1 MPEWLRLALSQYG
14 YAIVFLGVL
23 LENAG
28 VPVPGET
35 ILLAAGFLAHQGLF
49 SLPWVITLAV
59 AAAIL
64 GDNAGYW
71 VGRCSGRPV
80 AERSVPLVGLT
91 PARLTALDTFFTRHG
106 AKTVFLARFVTGVR
120 VFAALFAASPGC
132 TWAHIGRPTSWRGL
146 PRARFS

>member
-71 VGRCSGRPV
+71 VGRCGGRPV
-80 AERSVPLVGLT
+80 AERYGPLVGLT
-91 PARLTALDTFFTRHG
+91 PARLTALDTFFTRHRP
-106 AKTVFLARFVTGVR
+106 KTVFLARFVTGA
-120 VFAALFAASPGC
+120 FG
-132 TWAHIGRPTSWRGL
+132 
-146 PRARFS
+146 PRCGPR